1 MSATAPD
8 MSSHA
13 SCLLPP
19 PPQMTVV
26 MSQGGQ
32 SSQQPTQPHPNQT
45 QPQSAASQQSP
56 QASDAETGQHSS
68 QTAGDSAAPMS
79 NLFIG
84 TSIQA
89 KNGRM
94 AKNNKPAKTSSDSNV
109 NSDNSEEV
117 SHLSNASHHK
127 SNESVNT
134 SEDIIEVSTDCD
146 DIEVKPELAEDEE
159 PEFPIQELNKL
170 DDMINKPRW
179 VIPVLP
185 KGELE
190 VLLDATIRLCKQ
202 GYDTRSEPCQRF
214 IREGL
219 TTSFTKIL
227 TDEAV
232 NGWKFEIHVSLE
244 IFQKLTCLN
253 SWKSKSNT
261 LVG

>member
-1 MSATAPD
+1 
-8 MSSHA
+8 
-13 SCLLPP
+13 
-19 PPQMTVV
+19 MTVV

-32 SSQQPTQPHPNQT
+32 PSQQSTPPHPNQT
-45 QPQSAASQQSP
+45 QPQSQPGQQSS
-56 QASDAETGQHSS
+56 QAADIETGQQSS
-68 QTAGDSAAPMS
+68 QTAGDAPPVS
-79 NLFIG
+79 NIFIA

-89 KNGRM
+89 KNGR
-94 AKNNKPAKTSSDSNV
+94 KNNKTAKTSSDSNI
-109 NSDNSEEV
+109 NSENSEEV

-127 SNESVNT
+127 SNESINT

-146 DIEVKPELAEDEE
+146 DTEVKTELAEDEE
-159 PEFPIQELNKL
+159 PDFPVQELNKL

-244 IFQKLTCLN
+244 SIHPCDTPCDECCHH
-253 SWKSKSNT
+253 
-261 LVG
+261 